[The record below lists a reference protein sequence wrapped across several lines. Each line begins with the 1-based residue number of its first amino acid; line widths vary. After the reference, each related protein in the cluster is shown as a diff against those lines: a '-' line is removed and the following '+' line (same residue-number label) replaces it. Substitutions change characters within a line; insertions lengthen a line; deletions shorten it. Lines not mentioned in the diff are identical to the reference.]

1 MSRIHY
7 DKSSPFGSPFNAVIS
22 QLVSITAQINRIKTL
37 ADNVT
42 ATSGAAALEGSP
54 EFNVAPGQGA
64 EFYAALVNIQQGLNS
79 IVVLPSLDPGN

>member
-7 DKSSPFGSPFNAVIS
+7 DKSSPFGSPFNAVVY
-22 QLVSITAQINRIKTL
+22 QLVGITAQINRIKTL

-42 ATSGAAALEGSP
+42 AASGAVALEGSP

-64 EFYAALVNIQQGLNS
+64 DFYAALVNIQQGLNS

>member
-22 QLVSITAQINRIKTL
+22 QLVSITAQVNRIKTI

-42 ATSGAAALEGSP
+42 ATSGAVALEGSP